1 MKVVFACAGTGGHI
15 NPAIAMANIIMK
27 NEPDSQVLFVGTET
41 GLENKLVANAGYEI
55 RHIRTGKIIRELTL
69 KNFSQMIHAIQGIGD
84 AKKLLKEFAPDII
97 IGTGGYI
104 CGPVMKAAVKLKIP
118 YYLHES
124 NAFPGV
130 SVKLLA
136 KNAKAVMVGF
146 EDAKQRLN
154 PKANVVYT
162 GTPAKFSEE
171 DRINLDKAACLKE
184 VGLENVNKKIVLVT
198 CGSQGAKRI
207 NEVLLDMV
215 KEYQDANTYYI
226 LVTGDKNYDEVLK
239 LKEDIEKEIGKSLD
253 EYIKLEKFIF
263 NMDKMYKVA
272 DMCIT
277 RAGAMTISELS
288 LAHKPSILIPLPTA
302 AENHQFFNAKVL
314 ADVDAAILIEQKDL
328 TTKTLHDAVKQIID
342 GDNIEKMSNNAS
354 KVIVKNVEENIYNCI
369 KQK

>member
-1 MKVVFACAGTGGHI
+1 
-15 NPAIAMANIIMK
+15 
-27 NEPDSQVLFVGTET
+27 
-41 GLENKLVANAGYEI
+41 
-55 RHIRTGKIIRELTL
+55 
-69 KNFSQMIHAIQGIGD
+69 
-84 AKKLLKEFAPDII
+84 
-97 IGTGGYI
+97 
-104 CGPVMKAAVKLKIP
+104 
-118 YYLHES
+118 
-124 NAFPGV
+124 
-130 SVKLLA
+130 
-136 KNAKAVMVGF
+136 
-146 EDAKQRLN
+146 
-154 PKANVVYT
+154 
-162 GTPAKFSEE
+162 
-171 DRINLDKAACLKE
+171 
-184 VGLENVNKKIVLVT
+184 
-198 CGSQGAKRI
+198 
-207 NEVLLDMV
+207 MV
-215 KEYQDANTYYI
+215 KEYQDENTYYI